1 MANQKER
8 ECMSGI
14 SGSSKKDGTRAYV
27 SIHAVP
33 IFQDGVLT
41 GAQASIREIL
51 PEEDD
56 LGENR

>member
-1 MANQKER
+1 VYER
-8 ECMSGI
+8 DI
-14 SGSSKKDGTRAYV
+14 QIIRKDGTRAYV

-56 LGENR
+56 REENR